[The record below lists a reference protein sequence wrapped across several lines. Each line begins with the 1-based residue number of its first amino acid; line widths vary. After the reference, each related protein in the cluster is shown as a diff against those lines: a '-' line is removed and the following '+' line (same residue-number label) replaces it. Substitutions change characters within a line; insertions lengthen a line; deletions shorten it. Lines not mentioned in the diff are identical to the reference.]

1 MSRPSHKELYSKLRS
16 AKEAVRDGKVAL
28 LNQPAL
34 VADAIELEY
43 VVEAELIKVLS
54 ELLDETTPTNY
65 TGRRPPARSY
75 VEDIKGLEL
84 FAFTVESG
92 RFRCRVYYKFALA
105 EDMMWLVSLHQDR
118 PLREE

>member
-1 MSRPSHKELYSKLRS
+1 MNRPSYKELYSKLRS

-43 VVEAELIKVLS
+43 VVEAELIKILS
-54 ELLDETTPTNY
+54 ELLDETTPANY

-84 FAFTVESG
+84 FAFTVESR

-105 EDMMWLVSLHQDR
+105 QDMMWLVSLHQDR